1 MIFFPIKCSFLSIFF
16 GVCWIIIGYWSCC
29 GCDKEDSEY
38 CESEARREEWD
49 YEMGL
54 IEEKESEKQRYLE
67 QVLSILILLKS
78 FTKWLGFQGLE
89 RRELWNKHK
98 ESIKADDDVYTQSRM
113 DIGDQMLELDDI
125 KRAENMPMLIGL
137 KG

>member
-1 MIFFPIKCSFLSIFF
+1 
-16 GVCWIIIGYWSCC
+16 
-29 GCDKEDSEY
+29 
-38 CESEARREEWD
+38 
-49 YEMGL
+49 
-54 IEEKESEKQRYLE
+54 
-67 QVLSILILLKS
+67 
-78 FTKWLGFQGLE
+78 LE